1 LKKDPKIFIEHM
13 LESISLVETYL
24 SGKTEK
30 EFLNSTELQ
39 DAVVRRI
46 EIIGE
51 AAKNIPN
58 EIKSEFPDVEWKKI
72 SGMRDVLIH
81 DYFGVDFELTW
92 VVAIRDI
99 PLLKKKLI
107 LIKSKLK

>member
-13 LESISLVETYL
+13 IESISLIEKYL
-24 SGKTEK
+24 VGKTEK
-30 EFLNSTELQ
+30 EFLNSNELQ

-58 EIKSEFPDVEWKKI
+58 EIKSEFPDVEWRKI
-72 SGMRDVLIH
+72 AGMRDILIH
-81 DYFGVDFELTW
+81 DYFGIDFGLTW
-92 VVAIRDI
+92 VVATRDI